1 MISQSVQTT
10 EPARSRTAATPVI
23 AAAPTPIH
31 WHPGMSVYA
40 SEGFLKAVG
49 EEYGWIAGTDRAGEV
64 RCILPYTVVRK
75 SMVRMVRFRVE
86 TIPVGRG
93 LSIEEEKSFLNRA
106 LECFRAMGAA
116 AVIPAAT
123 NTLFRTYPDGAVAAP
138 YASHI
143 IDLTPPEAALW
154 NNLHSKHRNVIR
166 NARNKGVQVVSGS
179 QYAEAAFELIRDT
192 FKRSA
197 MGFMGA
203 DSFRQMVQGLGEN
216 VKIFVAT
223 LQNEI
228 QGCAVIPF
236 SGHTAYYAYGGSVP
250 HPLTGATNLLQ
261 WEAIRSFS
269 ALGVKRYD
277 FCGGRID
284 PEKGSKQAGLMMYK
298 ERFGGQLSR
307 GYMWKCSLRPFRAS
321 LYALGVRL
329 LRGGDIV
336 DNERHKLPG
345 FQPFQPYPL
354 LSA

>member
-1 MISQSVQTT
+1 
-10 EPARSRTAATPVI
+10 
-23 AAAPTPIH
+23 
-31 WHPGMSVYA
+31 MSVYA

-49 EEYGWIAGTDRAGEV
+49 DEYGWLAGRDGDGEL
-64 RCILPYTVVRK
+64 RCVLPYTIVRK

-93 LSIEEEKSFLNRA
+93 LSVEEERSFLNSA

-116 AVIPAAT
+116 AIIPAAT
-123 NTLFRTYPDGAVAAP
+123 NTLFRTYPEGAVAAP

-143 IDLTPPEAALW
+143 IDLTPPEETLW
-154 NNLHSKHRNVIR
+154 ENLHSKHRNVIR
-166 NARNKGVQVVSGS
+166 NARNKGVQVVTGAE
-179 QYAEAAFELIRDT
+179 YAEAAYAMIRDT
-192 FKRSA
+192 FKRSD
-197 MGFMGA
+197 MGFMSA
-203 DSFRQMVQGLGEN
+203 DSFRRLVRGLGEN
-216 VKIFVAT
+216 VKIFVAVF
-223 LQNEI
+223 QNEI

-236 SGHTAYYAYGGSVP
+236 SQHTAYYAYGGSVP

-307 GYMWKCSLRPFRAS
+307 GYMWKCSLRSLPAS
-321 LYALGVRL
+321 IYSLGVRL

-336 DNERHKLPG
+336 DCERHKLPG
-345 FQPFQPYPL
+345 FEPFQPYPA